1 MSRQCGKCKRNI
13 GSIGNK
19 TLFCK
24 KCGTLLTESLYTD
37 KNEINKIA
45 IGQMTGDSEKISI
58 EISIETDK
66 NNKVVAINYPDLSLI
81 LGKILK

>member
-13 GSIGNK
+13 GIIGNK

-37 KNEINKIA
+37 KNEISKIA
-45 IGQMTGDSEKISI
+45 IGQITENLEKISI
-58 EISIETDK
+58 DISIETDK
-66 NNKVVAINYPDLSLI
+66 HNKVVAINYPDLSLI